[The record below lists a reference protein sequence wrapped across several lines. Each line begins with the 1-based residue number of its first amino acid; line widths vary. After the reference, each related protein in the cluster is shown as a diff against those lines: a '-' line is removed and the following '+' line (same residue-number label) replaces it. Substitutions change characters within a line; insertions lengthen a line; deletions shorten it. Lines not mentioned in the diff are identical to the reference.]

1 MAARV
6 LSTQEIKIASEDDV
20 VLVRRAVRALAE
32 RRGFDSFASAALTTA
47 VTELGRNIWVHAR
60 SGLAIIEEL
69 EDGPRPGVRVEFR
82 DQGPGIPDI
91 AWAMA
96 GGNSTSSSLGLGLS
110 GTKRLVD
117 EFQIQSEAGRG
128 TSVRITK
135 WKRF

>member
-6 LSTQEIKIASEDDV
+6 LSTQEMKITSEDDV

-32 RRGFDSFASAALTTA
+32 RRGFDSFGSAALTTA
-47 VTELGRNIWVHAR
+47 ATELGRNIWVHAR
-60 SGLAIIEEL
+60 SGLVILEEL
-69 EDGPRPGVRVEFR
+69 EDGLRHGVRVEFR
-82 DQGPGIPDI
+82 DQGPGIPDV

-96 GGNSTSSSLGLGLS
+96 GGNSTASSLGLGLS

-117 EFQIQSEAGRG
+117 DFQLQSEAGRG
-128 TSVRITK
+128 TCVRITK

>member
-1 MAARV
+1 MPARV
-6 LSTQEIKIASEDDV
+6 LATQEMKIASEDDV
-20 VLVRRAVRALAE
+20 VLVRRAVRSLAE

-47 VTELGRNIWVHAR
+47 VTELGRNIWIHAR
-60 SGLAIIEEL
+60 HGAAIIEEL
-69 EDGPRPGVRVEFR
+69 EDGPRPGVRVEFK

-91 AWAMA
+91 NWAMA
-96 GGNSTSSSLGLGLS
+96 GGNSTASSLGLGLS

-117 EFQIQSEAGRG
+117 DFQIQSEVGRG

>member
-6 LSTQEIKIASEDDV
+6 LSTQEMKIASEDDV
-20 VLVRRAVRALAE
+20 VLVRRAVRSVAE

-47 VTELGRNIWVHAR
+47 VSELGRNVWVHAR
-60 SGLAIIEEL
+60 GGTAIIEEL
-69 EDGPRPGVRVEFR
+69 EDGLRPGVRVEFR
-82 DQGPGIPDI
+82 DQGPGIPDLE
-91 AWAMA
+91 WAMT
-96 GGNSTSSSLGLGLS
+96 GGNSTASSLGLGLS

-117 EFQIQSEAGRG
+117 DFQLQSEAGRG

>member
-6 LSTQEIKIASEDDV
+6 LSSQEMKINSEDDV
-20 VLVRRAVRALAE
+20 VLVRRAVRSLAD

-60 SGLAIIEEL
+60 GGLAIIEEL

-91 AWAMA
+91 EWAMA

-117 EFQIQSEAGRG
+117 DFQIQSEAGRG

>member
-6 LSTQEIKIASEDDV
+6 LSTQEMKIASEDDV

-32 RRGFDSFASAALTTA
+32 RRGFDSFAAAALTTA
-47 VTELGRNIWVHAR
+47 VTELGRNVWVHAR
-60 SGLAIIEEL
+60 SGRAILEEL
-69 EDGPRPGVRVEFR
+69 EEGLRPGVRVEFR
-82 DQGPGIPDI
+82 DQGPGIPSVE
-91 AWAMA
+91 WAMA

-117 EFQIQSEAGRG
+117 EFQIQSEVGRG
-128 TSVRITK
+128 THVRITK

>member
-6 LSTQEIKIASEDDV
+6 LSTQEMKISSEDDV
-20 VLVRRAVRALAE
+20 VLVRRAVRSLAE

-60 SGLAIIEEL
+60 SGKVIIEDL
-69 EDGPRPGVRVEFR
+69 EDGLRPGVGVEFQ

-96 GGNSTSSSLGLGLS
+96 GGNSTASSLGLGLS

-117 EFQIQSEAGRG
+117 DFHIESAPGRG
-128 TSVRITK
+128 TTVRIVK

>member
-1 MAARV
+1 MALRV
-6 LSTQEIKIASEDDV
+6 LSTQELKIATEDDV
-20 VLVRRAVRALAE
+20 VLVRRAVRSLVE
-32 RRGFDSFASAALTTA
+32 RRGFDSFATAALTTA

-60 SGLAIIEEL
+60 GGLAIIEEL
-69 EDGPRPGVRVEFR
+69 EEGPRPGVRVEFR

-91 AWAMA
+91 EWAMA
-96 GGNSTSSSLGLGLS
+96 GGNSTASSLGLGLS

-117 EFQIQSEAGRG
+117 DFQIQSEIGRG

>member
-6 LSTQEIKIASEDDV
+6 LSTQEIKITSEDEV

-60 SGLAIIEEL
+60 SGLVIIEEL

-91 AWAMA
+91 GWAMA

-117 EFQIQSEAGRG
+117 EFQIQSEVGRG

>member
-6 LSTQEIKIASEDDV
+6 LSTQEMKIATEDDV

-32 RRGFDSFASAALTTA
+32 RRGFDSFATAALTTA

-60 SGLAIIEEL
+60 SGRPSSRSWRTAR
-69 EDGPRPGVRVEFR
+69 GPECEWSSRTRGQASRISS
-82 DQGPGIPDI
+82 GPWRAATAPP
-91 AWAMA
+91 
-96 GGNSTSSSLGLGLS
+96 SSLGLGLS

-117 EFQIQSEAGRG
+117 DFQLQSEVGRG

>member
-6 LSTQEIKIASEDDV
+6 LSTQELQIHSEDDV

-32 RRGFDSFASAALTTA
+32 RRGFDSFACAALTTA
-47 VTELGRNIWVHAR
+47 VTELGRNIWVHAHGG
-60 SGLAIIEEL
+60 SAILEEL
-69 EDGPRPGVRVEFR
+69 EDGPRPGVRVEFK
-82 DQGPGIPDI
+82 DKGPGIPDV

-96 GGNSTSSSLGLGLS
+96 GGNSTASSLGLGLS
-110 GTKRLVD
+110 GTRRLVD
-117 EFQIQSEAGRG
+117 EFQIQSEVGKG

>member
-6 LSTQEIKIASEDDV
+6 LSTQEMKITSEDDV
-20 VLVRRAVRALAE
+20 VLVRRAVRSLAE

-60 SGLAIIEEL
+60 KGHAVIEEL

-82 DQGPGIPDI
+82 DEGPGIPDI
-91 AWAMA
+91 DWAMA
-96 GGNSTSSSLGLGLS
+96 GGNSTASSLGLGLS

-117 EFQIQSEAGRG
+117 DFQIQSEEGRG
-128 TSVRITK
+128 TRVLITK

>member
-6 LSTQEIKIASEDDV
+6 LSTQEMKIATEDDV
-20 VLVRRAVRALAE
+20 VLVRRAVRALAD
-32 RRGFDSFASAALTTA
+32 RRGFDSFACAALTTA
-47 VTELGRNIWVHAR
+47 VTELGRNVWVHAR
-60 SGLAIIEEL
+60 SGVVILEEL

-91 AWAMA
+91 EWALA
-96 GGNSTSSSLGLGLS
+96 GGNSTASSLGLGLS

-117 EFQIQSEAGRG
+117 DFQIQSEPGRG

>member
-6 LSTQEIKIASEDDV
+6 LSTQEMKIDSEDDV

-32 RRGFDSFASAALTTA
+32 RRGFDSFACAALTTA

-60 SGLAIIEEL
+60 GGRAIIEEL
-69 EDGPRPGVRVEFR
+69 EDGPRPGVRVEFK
-82 DQGPGIPDI
+82 DEGPGIPDI
-91 AWAMA
+91 TWAMA
-96 GGNSTSSSLGLGLS
+96 GGNSTASSLGLGLS

-117 EFQIQSEAGRG
+117 EFQIQSQVGKG
-128 TSVRITK
+128 TSVLITK

>member
-1 MAARV
+1 MPARV
-6 LSTQEIKIASEDDV
+6 LSTQEMKIATEDDV
-20 VLVRRAVRALAE
+20 VLVRRAVRSLAE

-60 SGLAIIEEL
+60 SGVAIIEEL
-69 EDGPRPGVRVEFR
+69 EDGLRPGVRVEFK

-91 AWAMA
+91 EWAMA
-96 GGNSTSSSLGLGLS
+96 GGNSTASSLGLGLS

-117 EFQIQSEAGRG
+117 EFQIQSEVGRG

>member
-1 MAARV
+1 
-6 LSTQEIKIASEDDV
+6 
-20 VLVRRAVRALAE
+20 
-32 RRGFDSFASAALTTA
+32 
-47 VTELGRNIWVHAR
+47 
-60 SGLAIIEEL
+60 
-69 EDGPRPGVRVEFR
+69 
-82 DQGPGIPDI
+82 
-91 AWAMA
+91 MA

>member
-6 LSTQEIKIASEDDV
+6 LSTQEMKLDSEDDV

-32 RRGFDSFASAALTTA
+32 RRGFDSFACAALTTA

-60 SGLAIIEEL
+60 GGRAIIEEL
-69 EDGPRPGVRVEFR
+69 EDGPRPGVRVEFK
-82 DQGPGIPDI
+82 DEGPGIPDI

-96 GGNSTSSSLGLGLS
+96 GGNSTASSLGLGLS

-117 EFQIQSEAGRG
+117 EFQIQSQVGKG